1 MGPQLRE
8 HDRVLVSRTAYRL
21 HDPRRGDIVVFP
33 SPSAEPD
40 DKGLVGGLVDDVP
53 EAVAL
58 KAPGDDDLIK
68 RVIGL
73 PGETISARDGTVVID
88 GRRLVEPYTPDT
100 VTTAASGPLPIPAG
114 HARALGDNRTSH
126 PDSHFHHS
134 G

>member
-33 SPSAEPD
+33 SPSEEPD
-40 DKGLVGGLVDDVP
+40 DRGLVGGLVDDVL

-88 GRRLVEPYTPDT
+88 GRRLVRSEEHT
-100 VTTAASGPLPIPAG
+100 SELQS
-114 HARALGDNRTSH
+114 LMRTSYAVFCLTQQQ
-126 PDSHFHHS
+126 PSQQKT
-134 G
+134 

>member
-1 MGPQLRE
+1 MEPQLRE

-40 DKGLVGGLVDDVP
+40 DRGLVGGLVADVL

-58 KAPGDDDLIK
+58 QAPGDDDMIK

-73 PGETISARDGTVVID
+73 PGEPISARHGQAGLVA
-88 GRRLVEPYTPDT
+88 RRLAPP
-100 VTTAASGPLPIPAG
+100 SLP
-114 HARALGDNRTSH
+114 H
-126 PDSHFHHS
+126 P
-134 G
+134 